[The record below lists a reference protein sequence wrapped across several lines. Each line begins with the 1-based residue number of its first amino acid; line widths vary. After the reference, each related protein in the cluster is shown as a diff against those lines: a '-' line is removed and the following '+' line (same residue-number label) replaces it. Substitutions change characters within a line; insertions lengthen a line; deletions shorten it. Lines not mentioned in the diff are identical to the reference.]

1 MNLTKEDAIY
11 ISNVF
16 EDYFGHLE
24 RIDDYM
30 REQKLASLSGLPSNP
45 LFPPEDDLF
54 SDFSMH
60 PNDMEFSVMEI
71 PNSQWD
77 TLLNITSSHINGPS
91 PGRNLKLVVMENKTK
106 KFYIDGNEIKNT
118 LLLASSSV
126 DTIFENK
133 EELYFDIYRR
143 FVNHIFK
150 YTKIPEKEKYL
161 EGCFVSSPVF
171 KEDGILSPLYKQAQ
185 YVHEPDD
192 LNITRDIIIFP
203 ESTLTEHEK
212 KWLVSLLEACHTDAG
227 EEDDKIYDLQ
237 IPIDKVVIK
246 WPRNTSTKIEIN
258 QKTGLIMKYV
268 EADVFNDREFL
279 DSGNDALFKLLCKS
293 IAQIYDGEI
302 VYDCSTYTLQEIEQ
316 FVEGLDSKIFEK
328 LIEFVSNTPSLYY
341 QLEYTN
347 SKGTKRTIE
356 LKSLQDFFTLR

>member
-1 MNLTKEDAIY
+1 MQLPKITYPLTT
-11 ISNVF
+11 
-16 EDYFGHLE
+16 L
-24 RIDDYM
+24 
-30 REQKLASLSGLPSNP
+30 
-45 LFPPEDDLF
+45 
-54 SDFSMH
+54 
-60 PNDMEFSVMEI
+60 EI
-71 PNSQWD
+71 PS
-77 TLLNITSSHINGPS
+77 
-91 PGRNLKLVVMENKTK
+91 TK
-106 KFYIDGNEIKNT
+106 KKVPFRPFLVKEEKI
-118 LLLASSSV
+118 LLLAKAS
-126 DTIFENK
+126 EQK
-133 EELYFDIYRR
+133 EDIYLAIMQVINNCASDDQ
-143 FVNHIFK
+143 FDCSKLTVFDMEYLFMKLHAISVNNVIQVK
-150 YTKIPEKEKYL
+150 YKD
-161 EGCFVSSPVF
+161 S
-171 KEDGILSPLYKQAQ
+171 
-185 YVHEPDD
+185 
-192 LNITRDIIIFP
+192 
-203 ESTLTEHEK
+203 
-212 KWLVSLLEACHTDAG
+212 
-227 EEDDKIYDLQ
+227 EDDKIYDLQ

>member
-1 MNLTKEDAIY
+1 MEYLFMKLHAI
-11 ISNVF
+11 SVNNV
-16 EDYFGHLE
+16 
-24 RIDDYM
+24 I
-30 REQKLASLSGLPSNP
+30 Q
-45 LFPPEDDLF
+45 
-54 SDFSMH
+54 
-60 PNDMEFSVMEI
+60 V
-71 PNSQWD
+71 
-77 TLLNITSSHINGPS
+77 
-91 PGRNLKLVVMENKTK
+91 
-106 KFYIDGNEIKNT
+106 
-118 LLLASSSV
+118 
-126 DTIFENK
+126 
-133 EELYFDIYRR
+133 
-143 FVNHIFK
+143 K
-150 YTKIPEKEKYL
+150 YKD
-161 EGCFVSSPVF
+161 S
-171 KEDGILSPLYKQAQ
+171 
-185 YVHEPDD
+185 
-192 LNITRDIIIFP
+192 
-203 ESTLTEHEK
+203 
-212 KWLVSLLEACHTDAG
+212 
-227 EEDDKIYDLQ
+227 EDDKIYDLQ